1 MVLSMHGEI
10 ISVNISPNTSLNL
23 RGIVKESEVSVRE
36 LWRDGGP

>member
-1 MVLSMHGEI
+1 MAVYIHGEI
-10 ISVNISPNTSLNL
+10 ISVDISPNTSLNL